1 MSLMPP
7 RDPLQ
12 LVTEP
17 RRREILRLVWDE
29 ERSAGDIAG
38 QFDVSFGAVSQH
50 LGVLL
55 DAGLVEMRREGRHRY
70 YRADRDALG
79 GVAAMLQ
86 AMWAID
92 LDRLAEQVEGAGDD

>member
-1 MSLMPP
+1 MLIVPP

-17 RRREILRLVWDE
+17 RRREILRLVWDR
-29 ERSAGDIAG
+29 ERSAGEIAG

-50 LGVLL
+50 LALLL
-55 DAGLVEMRREGRHRY
+55 DAGLVTMRRDGRRRL
-70 YRADRDALG
+70 YRADRGALEG
-79 GVAAMLQ
+79 LAAMLE

-92 LDRLAEQVEGAGDD
+92 LDRLGQQVEGGADG